1 MKINDKYE
9 INSFGNVFDSLFSLM
24 TRPESAIS
32 YNSDYK
38 TESASLNG
46 KVKIKNEDSQVRIE
60 FLVPGWK
67 KSDISLTVDPTKLC
81 LQNNNPEK
89 KTDHGLFQSN
99 DLNIEVLLPENLDT
113 EKTKAKLEG
122 GVLCIIIPNSEKKAG
137 KSIKIS

>member
-9 INSFGNVFDSLFSLM
+9 INPFGNIFDPLFSLV
-24 TRPESAIS
+24 TRPESAMPYQS
-32 YNSDYK
+32 GYESDSVSVY
-38 TESASLNG
+38 G

-67 KSDISLTVDPTKLC
+67 KSDISLTVEPTKLR
-81 LQNNNPEK
+81 LQTDTSK
-89 KTDHGLFQSN
+89 KKADHGLFQCN

-113 EKTKAKLEG
+113 TKTKAKLEE
-122 GVLCIIIPNSEKKAG
+122 GVLSVIIPNSGKNVG